1 MSRVPSYPFRCVT
14 TRILA
19 NGNQQIEQRNYA
31 TLPGAWAMRDI
42 QLAKKTTRKVE
53 IVQVLDESTPTHR
66 NDEPR
71 TVPIRAFRITE

>member
-19 NGNQQIEQRNYA
+19 NGNQQIEQRNYT

-42 QLAKKTTRKVE
+42 ELNKRSTRKVE
-53 IVQVLDESTPTHR
+53 IVQVLDESTPSHL

-71 TVPIRAFRITE
+71 TSSIRSFRVAD